1 MCSFASLLGTTSIV
15 LGERGSS
22 DGNADSCVGGSLRKP
37 AVEFG
42 FWGQLMSEK
51 PGGYCFLAQNVDQAA
66 ENK

>member
-1 MCSFASLLGTTSIV
+1 
-15 LGERGSS
+15 
-22 DGNADSCVGGSLRKP
+22 VGGSLRKP

-51 PGGYCFLAQNVDQAA
+51 PGGYCFLAQNVDQAV